1 MDWEEWFRVKM
12 VANCFCVAYT
22 LPRVLPRVGGIE
34 GDDND
39 NEEEDE
45 DAID

>member
-1 MDWEEWFRVKM
+1 MKIAFAWSIV
-12 VANCFCVAYT
+12 
-22 LPRVLPRVGGIE
+22 PRVGGID
-34 GDDND
+34 GADND